1 MDEATFLKWLMSVG
15 SPAQV
20 ALFGLALIT
29 LIKVW
34 PIIQKNVFDAREAR
48 EGRYGQRISH
58 LESELTRCHEECKE
72 KIENLDAVIHGMR
85 NQRTAEQIAM
95 MRAILRTVEDPGLRK
110 QLEMLEAL
118 NMTIAPATYVGGPV
132 EDTQNGDK

>member
-1 MDEATFLKWLMSVG
+1 MTEQTFLQWLLTIG

-29 LIKVW
+29 LIKTW
-34 PIIQKNVFDAREAR
+34 PILQKNVIDARESR

-58 LESELTRCHEECKE
+58 LEMELRRCHEDCSE
-72 KIENLDAVIHGMR
+72 KIAVLDSVIHGMR

-95 MRAILRTVEDPGLRK
+95 MRAILRTVEDPTLRK

-118 NMTIAPATYVGGPV
+118 NTSVTPATHVGGPV
-132 EDTQNGDK
+132 NDVQGEK